1 MADCSTT
8 AEGAASIKQAFEKGR
23 QREKVSAKYLKECGE
38 ERGARLRG
46 DKAVSCTLRLLLC
59 HWIRLLLGR
68 LLVCLCVHVCVCMQ
82 SSVRFGH
89 LSARV
94 DASAAD
100 IPEWSVCLCSWSSEV
115 ADKEDGGA
123 VCVCVCV
130 LCGASRASL
139 R

>member
-68 LLVCLCVHVCVCMQ
+68 LLCVSVCPCVCLHAVICALWPFERPSRCQRCRHSGV
-82 SSVRFGH
+82 
-89 LSARV
+89 
-94 DASAAD
+94 
-100 IPEWSVCLCSWSSEV
+100 VCLSV
-115 ADKEDGGA
+115 FM
-123 VCVCVCV
+123 VQ
-130 LCGASRASL
+130 
-139 R
+139 